1 MAVKISEAQKLAAE
15 MPELARREKPEAIAG
30 QHNFQRSLTKL
41 SEDKYAEYIRS
52 LIDDID
58 KQGELLGRKADIK
71 EFQKYREMITSL
83 LNETV
88 SNSYTFN
95 RSDSF
100 DTRGRHRIFSSIKRV
115 NSELDELASELLSD
129 QKSNIKVLHRIDDIR
144 GLLVD
149 LLL

>member
-1 MAVKISEAQKLAAE
+1 MAVKINEAQKLAAE
-15 MPELARREKPEAIAG
+15 IPELARREKPEAIAG
-30 QHNFQRSLTKL
+30 QHNFRRSLTKL
-41 SEDKYAEYIRS
+41 GEDQYAEYIRG
-52 LIDDID
+52 LMDDID

-71 EFQKYREMITSL
+71 EFQKYREMITAL

-88 SNSYTFN
+88 SNSYAFN

-100 DTRGRHRIFSSIKRV
+100 DTRGRHRIFSAIKRV
-115 NSELDELASELLSD
+115 NTELDDMASELLSE
-129 QKSNIKVLHRIDDIR
+129 QRSNIKILHRIDDIR